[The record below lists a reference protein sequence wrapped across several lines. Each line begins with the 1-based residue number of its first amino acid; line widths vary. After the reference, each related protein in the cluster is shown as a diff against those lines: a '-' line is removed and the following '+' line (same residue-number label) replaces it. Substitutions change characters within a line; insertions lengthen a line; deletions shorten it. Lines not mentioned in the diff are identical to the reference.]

1 MDIKSRITLT
11 TVAMAT
17 GMLAVMA
24 ASLYG
29 DSSLVIGTALVGAV
43 LTVLFGVAL
52 AKSTLHPL
60 QKAAATAQAIAS
72 GDHAAQ
78 FNNDGHD
85 EISKLLRL
93 LNQVNASYVSEK
105 SRLLN
110 EISRINLGVSG
121 IVQGNLDLS
130 ERSGSQASALED
142 TASSMEHLASG
153 VRQNADS
160 AHQANK
166 LVISA
171 SGVASKGGEVIS
183 EVMEKMQAIND
194 SAKKISDIIGVIDG
208 IAFQTNILALN
219 AAVEAARAGEQGKG
233 FAVVA
238 TEVRSLAHRS
248 ASAAKEIKDLI
259 ADSVGRV
266 EAGVSL
272 VNQAGRTMTEIV
284 ESVSGI
290 THIMS
295 EISAAASEQSA
306 GIDRVNQ
313 AVAEMGEVTRGNALL
328 VERAVAAAQSLQGDA
343 HKTALVRHE
352 AARQVNMQSIP
363 STSVVRPL
371 ESGFKAKPIKPAI
384 APQCAAALK
393 STSVA
398 VAVASVDALK
408 PLKSLP
414 TASINKKAIST
425 DISGDDW
432 EEF

>member
-1 MDIKSRITLT
+1 MDIKSRITLNT
-11 TVAMAT
+11 AAMSAS
-17 GMLAVMA
+17 MLAIMSM
-24 ASLYG
+24 SLYG
-29 DSSLVIGTALVGAV
+29 MDSSLVIAAALVA
-43 LTVLFGVAL
+43 TVLAL
-52 AKSTLHPL
+52 LLGIGLSKSILHPL
-60 QKAAATAQAIAS
+60 QKAVTTAQAIAG
-72 GDHAAQ
+72 GDHTAQ
-78 FNNDGHD
+78 FSNDGHD
-85 EISKLLRL
+85 EMGKLLRL
-93 LNQVNASYVSEK
+93 LNQANATYTSEK

-110 EISRINLGVSG
+110 EIASINLGVSG

-130 ERSGSQASALED
+130 ARSGSQAHALGE
-142 TASSMEHLASG
+142 TASSMERLASG

-160 AHQANK
+160 AYQANK

-171 SGVASKGGEVIS
+171 SDVASKGGAVIN
-183 EVMEKMQAIND
+183 EVMDKMQAIND
-194 SAKKISDIIGVIDG
+194 SARKISDIIGVIDG

-238 TEVRSLAHRS
+238 SEVRGLAHRS

-313 AVAEMGEVTRGNALL
+313 AVAEMGEGMRGNVIL
-328 VERAVAAAQSLQGDA
+328 VERAVTAAQGLQGDA
-343 HKTALVRHE
+343 YKTGAAWHE
-352 AARQVNMQSIP
+352 PVNAENARPAAFASNVSI
-363 STSVVRPL
+363 TKARP
-371 ESGFKAKPIKPAI
+371 AKFSA
-384 APQCAAALK
+384 APQRAAALK
-393 STSVA
+393 SSPTPVLNVVVPA
-398 VAVASVDALK
+398 VESSKAVKLS
-408 PLKSLP
+408 P
-414 TASINKKAIST
+414 TISKKAVNT

>member
-11 TVAMAT
+11 TVAMAA
-17 GMLAVMA
+17 GMLTVMA

-29 DSSLVIGTALVGAV
+29 DSSLVIGTALAGAV
-43 LTVLFGVAL
+43 LAVLFGVVL
-52 AKSTLHPL
+52 AKSILHPL
-60 QKAAATAQAIAS
+60 QKAVATAQAIAG

-78 FNNDGHD
+78 FSNDGHD
-85 EISKLLRL
+85 EIGKLLRL
-93 LNQVNASYVSEK
+93 LNQANASYVSEK

-110 EISRINLGVSG
+110 EIARINLGVSG

-171 SGVASKGGEVIS
+171 SGVASKGGEVIN
-183 EVMEKMQAIND
+183 EVMDKMQAIND

-306 GIDRVNQ
+306 GIDRIYQ
-313 AVAEMGEVTRGNALL
+313 AVSEMGEVSRGNALL

-343 HKTALVRHE
+343 HKTAVVQYE
-352 AARQVNMQSIP
+352 AARQVHVQSIP

-371 ESGFKAKPIKPAI
+371 ESGFKARSTKPAI
-384 APQCAAALK
+384 APQRAAALK

-398 VAVASVDALK
+398 VAVASVDTLK
-408 PLKSLP
+408 PLKSPP
-414 TASINKKAIST
+414 TAGINKKAIST

>member
-11 TVAMAT
+11 TAAKAAS
-17 GMLAVMA
+17 MLAIMS
-24 ASLYG
+24 ASLYGG
-29 DSSLVIGTALVGAV
+29 DSSLVVGAALAGVILAV
-43 LTVLFGVAL
+43 LLGIAL
-52 AKSTLHPL
+52 AKSILHPL
-60 QKAAATAQAIAS
+60 HTAETTVQAIVGGDHTAQFS
-72 GDHAAQ
+72 HE
-78 FNNDGHD
+78 GHD
-85 EISKLLRL
+85 EIGKFLRL
-93 LNQVNASYVSEK
+93 MNQAGTTYASEK

-110 EISRINLGVSG
+110 EIARINLGVSG
-121 IVQGNLDLS
+121 MVQGNLDLS
-130 ERSGSQASALED
+130 ERSGSQARALEE
-142 TASSMEHLASG
+142 TASSMERLASG

-160 AHQANK
+160 AFQANK

-171 SGVASKGGEVIS
+171 SGVASKGGAVIN

-194 SAKKISDIIGVIDG
+194 SARKISDIIGVIDG

-238 TEVRSLAHRS
+238 SEVRGLAHRS

-313 AVAEMGEVTRGNALL
+313 AVAEMGEVTRGNAVL
-328 VERAVAAAQSLQGDA
+328 VERAVAAAQGLQVDIAVDGYKA
-343 HKTALVRHE
+343 ETIQQA
-352 AARQVNMQSIP
+352 IP
-363 STSVVRPL
+363 VTSVARPL
-371 ESGFKAKPIKPAI
+371 VAVSKAKPVQV
-384 APQCAAALK
+384 PQRAAALK
-393 STSVA
+393 SSPAPALTVVVA
-398 VAVASVDALK
+398 PVDK
-408 PLKSLP
+408 PKPPLKA
-414 TASINKKAIST
+414 ASPAGANKKAVNT

>member
-11 TVAMAT
+11 TAA
-17 GMLAVMA
+17 MA
-24 ASLYG
+24 ASMLAIMSASLYGG
-29 DSSLVIGTALVGAV
+29 DSSLVVGA
-43 LTVLFGVAL
+43 AL
-52 AKSTLHPL
+52 AGVVLAVLLGIALTKSILHPL
-60 QKAAATAQAIAS
+60 HKVETTLQAIVGGDHTAQFR
-72 GDHAAQ
+72 HE
-78 FNNDGHD
+78 GHD
-85 EISKLLRL
+85 EIGKLLRL
-93 LNQVNASYVSEK
+93 LNQASATYASEK

-110 EISRINLGVSG
+110 EIARINFGVSG
-121 IVQGNLDLS
+121 MMQGNLDLS
-130 ERSGSQASALED
+130 ERSGSQARALEE
-142 TASSMEHLASG
+142 TASSMERLASG

-171 SGVASKGGEVIS
+171 SSVASKGGAVIN
-183 EVMEKMQAIND
+183 EVMDKMQAIND
-194 SAKKISDIIGVIDG
+194 SARKISDIIGVIDG

-238 TEVRSLAHRS
+238 SEVRGLAHRS

-284 ESVSGI
+284 QSVSGI

-295 EISAAASEQSA
+295 EISAAASEQSS

-313 AVAEMGEVTRGNALL
+313 SVAEMGEVTRGNAVL
-328 VERAVAAAQSLQGDA
+328 VERAVAAARGLQVDMADKGNKA
-343 HKTALVRHE
+343 ETFQPA
-352 AARQVNMQSIP
+352 NP
-363 STSVVRPL
+363 TTSVVRPL
-371 ESGFKAKPIKPAI
+371 NAGLKSKPKPVI
-384 APQCAAALK
+384 VPQRAAALK
-393 STSVA
+393 SSPAPALTVVVA
-398 VAVASVDALK
+398 PVDK
-408 PLKSLP
+408 PTPPLKAPSP
-414 TASINKKAIST
+414 AGTNKKAVNT